1 MEQRW
6 LRIEK
11 LGIELVTLA
20 AMLEVSDDDL
30 ARWLVGKELPVEQA
44 DMIEVGIAM
53 LEMRTRA
60 RLHRDAPTLRLLP
73 VAAA

>member
-20 AMLEVSDDDL
+20 VMLEVSDGDL
-30 ARWLVGKELPVEQA
+30 ARWVVGKELPVEQA
-44 DMIEVGIAM
+44 DIIEVGIAM
-53 LEMRTRA
+53 LEMRTRT
-60 RLHRDAPTLRLLP
+60 RLYHDAPTLRLVP